1 MEYLIES
8 RDFWRARQAKEVSQ
22 KHTSHTT
29 KGEKIIKAKEKL
41 FQLNEK
47 PNFSPFKSALAF
59 MRQTLIININGEE
72 ERKDGEKV
80 FFCVGGGTKKS
91 SL

>member
-1 MEYLIES
+1 LRTGISEE
-8 RDFWRARQAKEVSQ
+8 RKRAAGKKVSQ

-47 PNFSPFKSALAF
+47 PNFSF
-59 MRQTLIININGEE
+59 
-72 ERKDGEKV
+72 
-80 FFCVGGGTKKS
+80 
-91 SL
+91 